1 MIVEQ
6 IMKTDLVTVPP
17 TLTITEAREVMR
29 HKGVRHL
36 NVVDQQ
42 GEFLGI
48 VTERD
53 IKEALPSYLSNV
65 PNSPVYHEPLTT
77 VLISDPITAHPLD
90 FVEEIALIFYE
101 ARIGYLPILS
111 GGKLVGTVT
120 TNELLDVYI
129 EMTGA
134 NEPGSKIEIRVKD
147 VPGVLNDVTA
157 VIAAHKA
164 NVLSVLVYPDQ
175 TDDTAKILSIR
186 VQMINPL
193 PIITELRERNFD
205 VLWPNVPGIV

>member
-1 MIVEQ
+1 M
-6 IMKTDLVTVPP
+6 
-17 TLTITEAREVMR
+17 
-29 HKGVRHL
+29 
-36 NVVDQQ
+36 
-42 GEFLGI
+42 
-48 VTERD
+48 
-53 IKEALPSYLSNV
+53 
-65 PNSPVYHEPLTT
+65 
-77 VLISDPITAHPLD
+77 LISEPITAHPLD

-157 VIAAHKA
+157 IIAAHKA